1 SLIYVI
7 PANEAGNT
15 IGFNVVVI
23 DSASQ
28 KANSINYQTLTVN
41 GLLAVS
47 LSSTPT
53 LAATLGVG
61 QSIAVNALATGGS
74 GSYTTYNFLIFN
86 TITNTVVGNLLT
98 TSNSLIYVIPANEA
112 GNTIGFNVVV
122 IDSASQKANSI
133 NYQTLTVNG
142 LLAVSLSSTPTL
154 AATLGVGQSIAVNAL
169 ATGGSGS
176 YTTYNFLI
184 FNTITNTVIGN
195 LLTTSNSLIYVIPAN
210 EAGNTIG
217 FNVVVS
223 ESASQKAKSIN

>member
-15 IGFNVVVI
+15 LGFNVVVI

-112 GNTIGFNVVV
+112 GNTLVFNVVV

-169 ATGGSGS
+169 A
-176 YTTYNFLI
+176 
-184 FNTITNTVIGN
+184 
-195 LLTTSNSLIYVIPAN
+195 
-210 EAGNTIG
+210 
-217 FNVVVS
+217 
-223 ESASQKAKSIN
+223 